1 MKNLFEISS
10 EEKQR
15 ILEMHVSATKRN
27 YLSELDTTQATTQP
41 TTQPTTQS
49 TTQATTQPTGTTQ
62 TITQSP
68 DLSNLGIKTLNG
80 GVKVVEVPQKQ
91 SRNIEEIAKQ
101 TGDKVYGVG
110 KYEIMSEVGGN
121 YPLMLVVKKEAYQKL
136 LSDKGIT
143 VVEGEHCS
151 EPKWTGKKDKNNPT
165 GWVHT
170 FKVGNDS
177 SKYVVKPLP
186 WNLFNKI
193 LNERGT
199 PGCPDDRVNRH
210 IHPKVKGD
218 YSGGN
223 FMNSDYS
230 QASKNFFDNPN
241 SNQAMNAFCSGL
253 KPTSFYRIN
262 GFPGVSA
269 KCPVFVDGSDEDM
282 ERSFSTNDYI
292 RIQTI

>member
-15 ILEMHVSATKRN
+15 ILEMHVSATKKN
-27 YLSELDTTQATTQP
+27 YLSEQETQP
-41 TTQPTTQS
+41 
-49 TTQATTQPTGTTQ
+49 TTQPTGTTQ
-62 TITQSP
+62 TTNQSP

-80 GVKVVEVPQKQ
+80 GFKVVEIPQKQ
-91 SRNIEEIAKQ
+91 SRDLEKIAKQ

-110 KYEIMSEVGGN
+110 KYEIVSEVGGN
-121 YPLMLVVKKEAYQKL
+121 YPEMFVVKKEAYQKL

-165 GWVHT
+165 GWVYT
-170 FKVGNDS
+170 WKVGNDY
-177 SKYVVKPLP
+177 SKYVVKPLTFD
-186 WNLFNKI
+186 LFNKI

-199 PGCPDDRVNRH
+199 PGCPDDRANRH
-210 IHPKVKGD
+210 MHPKHKGD

-223 FMNSDYS
+223 FLDPKIS
-230 QASKNFFDNPN
+230 QASRDFFNNPD
-241 SNQAMNAFCSGL
+241 SNQAMNAFCNNL
-253 KPTSFYRIN
+253 KATSFYRIN

-269 KCPVFVDGSDEDM
+269 KCPLFVDGSDMDM
-282 ERSFSTNDYI
+282 SSSFSTNDYI
-292 RIQTI
+292 IIRVV